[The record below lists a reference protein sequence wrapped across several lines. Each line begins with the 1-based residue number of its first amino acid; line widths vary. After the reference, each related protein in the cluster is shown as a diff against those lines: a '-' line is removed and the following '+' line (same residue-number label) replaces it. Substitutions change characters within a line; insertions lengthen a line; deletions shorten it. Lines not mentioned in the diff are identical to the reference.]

1 MKFHNSFFWAF
12 IVNSSNRQ
20 KMQGYSLSFL
30 QLLFPGKCELVL
42 PYNRKT
48 LIRRG
53 FILKSAKINICL
65 RNLHIV
71 MSQLLHVLNVF
82 ITLSSKLIFWE
93 TETLFKT
100 LEYRF
105 LVESTTIKSAIFSY
119 ETALSKANFKKK
131 RMRTTKWTYHK
142 ERSFATG
149 YFIFLKV

>member
-1 MKFHNSFFWAF
+1 
-12 IVNSSNRQ
+12 
-20 KMQGYSLSFL
+20 
-30 QLLFPGKCELVL
+30 
-42 PYNRKT
+42 
-48 LIRRG
+48 
-53 FILKSAKINICL
+53 
-65 RNLHIV
+65 
-71 MSQLLHVLNVF
+71 MSQLLYVLNVF
-82 ITLSSKLIFWE
+82 ITLSSKLIFWK

-119 ETALSKANFKKK
+119 ETALSKANFKKN

>member
-1 MKFHNSFFWAF
+1 
-12 IVNSSNRQ
+12 
-20 KMQGYSLSFL
+20 
-30 QLLFPGKCELVL
+30 
-42 PYNRKT
+42 
-48 LIRRG
+48 
-53 FILKSAKINICL
+53 
-65 RNLHIV
+65 

-105 LVESTTIKSAIFSY
+105 LVESTTIKNAIFSY
-119 ETALSKANFKKK
+119 ETALSKANFKKN
-131 RMRTTKWTYHK
+131 RMRTTKWTYYK